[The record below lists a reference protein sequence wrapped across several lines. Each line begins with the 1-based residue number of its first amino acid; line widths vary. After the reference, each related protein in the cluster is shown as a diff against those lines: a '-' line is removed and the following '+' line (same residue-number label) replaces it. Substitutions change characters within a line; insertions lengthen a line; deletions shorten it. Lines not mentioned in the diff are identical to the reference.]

1 MFNLLKIYG
10 TYENDLTDSARS
22 CMSKDEID
30 RLLQGKAIED
40 DPARDGL
47 HYVDGRHFGMTDGS
61 RLAEW
66 TVFRTRF
73 YKSAMHFEKQLGW
86 LLNCLQG
93 AYEREQK
100 SKFDNDRSTSK
111 N

>member
-22 CMSKDEID
+22 CMNKDEID
-30 RLLQGKAIED
+30 RLLEGKAIED

-47 HYVDGRHFGMTDGS
+47 HYVDGRHFGMIDGI

-73 YKSAMHFEKQLGW
+73 YKSAVHFEEQLEW
-86 LLNCLQG
+86 VLNCLQG

-100 SKFDNDRSTSK
+100 SKFNND
-111 N
+111 

>member
-30 RLLQGKAIED
+30 RLLQGKAIEN

-73 YKSAMHFEKQLGW
+73 YKSAVHFEKQLGW

-100 SKFDNDRSTSK
+100 SKFNND
-111 N
+111 